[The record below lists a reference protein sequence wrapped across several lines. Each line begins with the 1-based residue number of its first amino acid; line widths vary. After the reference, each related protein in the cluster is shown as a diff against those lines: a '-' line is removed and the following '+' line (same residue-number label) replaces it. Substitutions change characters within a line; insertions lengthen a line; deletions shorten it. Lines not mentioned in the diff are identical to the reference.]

1 MNKSKIQSPTDNS
14 AAAAKTRPGFD
25 FSALRGFLARWNIA
39 LIFVVLV
46 IGASLISNDFLT
58 QRNITNVLRQSA
70 GVGISAMGMLMVILT
85 GGIDLSVG
93 SVSACGSVLGAK
105 FLGTMPVA
113 GAVAGA
119 ILVGCAMGAISG
131 YLVAGRGMPSFVVTL
146 GMMTIARGTAFIVSK
161 GQPIMVG
168 PNGQLLN
175 DFGKG
180 LTFGVANPVILMLAV
195 FGITWF
201 LLHYTAFGRLVTAIG
216 SNQEAVRLSGISIG
230 WYIFAVYVIS
240 GGLSALAGIVNTSRA
255 GVGSPVLGIGMEL
268 DVIAAVVIG
277 GASLMGGRGT
287 AFNAL
292 LGVLILAVIG
302 NIMNLKN
309 VPGYHQEVVKGII
322 ILLAVLFQSGIW
334 TRAR

>member
-1 MNKSKIQSPTDNS
+1 MNNPQSQTARS
-14 AAAAKTRPGFD
+14 EKAAAGRRGFD
-25 FSALRGFLARWNIA
+25 FSLIKTFLVRYNIA
-39 LIFVVLV
+39 LIFVALV
-46 IGASLISNDFLT
+46 IIASFVSDSFLT

-93 SVSACGSVLGAK
+93 SVSACGSVLSAK
-105 FLGTMPVA
+105 FISTMPVW
-113 GAVAGA
+113 GAVGSA
-119 ILVGCAMGAISG
+119 ILIGCLMGAVSG
-131 YLVAGRGMPSFVVTL
+131 YLVAGRGMPPFVVTL

-161 GQPIMVG
+161 GQPISLG
-168 PNGQLLN
+168 SNGQLLN

-180 LTFGVANPVILMLAV
+180 LTLGIANPVILMLV
-195 FGITWF
+195 IFGITWF

-216 SNQEAVRLSGISIG
+216 SNQEAVHLSGISIA

-287 AFNAL
+287 ALNAL
-292 LGVLILAVIG
+292 FGVLILAVIG

-322 ILLAVLFQSGIW
+322 ILVAVLLQSGVL
-334 TRAR
+334 TRRQS